1 MQNSLQWLTSALMSL
16 LLFLSYTALN
26 SAYAKGS
33 HAPTA
38 ETVNKETKIAIKKIL
53 DDPGSF
59 ENKDVTVQGVNKGW
73 GGPCASSKMLTRSD
87 WIVEDE
93 TGCIYVTGSMPANS
107 SPDKPQGER
116 IVVQGKVMIGVT
128 GKPVIHADK
137 LTPVP

>member
-1 MQNSLQWLTSALMSL
+1 MSL
-16 LLFLSYTALN
+16 LLPLSYTALN
-26 SAYAKGS
+26 GAYAKGS

-59 ENKDVTVQGVNKGW
+59 ENKDVTVQGINKGW
-73 GGPCASSKMLTRSD
+73 SGACASSKMLTRSD

-93 TGCIYVTGSMPANS
+93 TGCIYVTGVLTPTGSPA
-107 SPDKPQGER
+107 DKPQGER
-116 IVVQGKVMIGVT
+116 VVVQGKVMIGVT
-128 GKPVIHADK
+128 GKPVIQADK